1 MVKADKK
8 MAPKV
13 TRIEHNPRSA
23 YVEYVV
29 VEIPFLSFK
38 ILKGKILQIKV
49 EADKGEIVFTVLR
62 VK

>member
-13 TRIEHNPRSA
+13 TRIEHNPRNV
-23 YVEYVV
+23 YVEYVI

>member
-8 MAPKV
+8 MTPKV

-23 YVEYVV
+23 YVEYVI

-38 ILKGKILQIKV
+38 ILKVKILQIKV